1 MEDRL
6 QAELEALRAEND
18 ALKKE
23 VSRQSRVVEELTR
36 EEFLSDLIGNNQ
48 LSPEEF
54 ELFNRIM
61 RKIST
66 EMMPEV
72 PIPSSEG
79 IDISANVDE
88 TKEDAE

>member
-23 VSRQSRVVEELTR
+23 VSRQSRIVEELTR

-54 ELFNRIM
+54 EENA
-61 RKIST
+61 
-66 EMMPEV
+66 
-72 PIPSSEG
+72 G
-79 IDISANVDE
+79 NCG
-88 TKEDAE
+88 